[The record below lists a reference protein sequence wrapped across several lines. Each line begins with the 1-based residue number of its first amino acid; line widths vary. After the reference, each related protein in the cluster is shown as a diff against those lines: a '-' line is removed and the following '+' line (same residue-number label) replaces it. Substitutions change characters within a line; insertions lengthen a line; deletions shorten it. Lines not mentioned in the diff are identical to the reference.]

1 MVSIGA
7 TKGPSERAKGPA
19 AREPGCLYAPSM
31 TTEAIQ
37 TLSSTDWRRR
47 FHAFAW
53 AVVVFTIGVV
63 ISGDVVQAT
72 ESGAGCGENWPRCD
86 GSMIPAIGD
95 LNTAVEFT
103 HRMATTVLTFGFFA
117 LLYGAWKLYGR
128 GHRVWNATLWATLF
142 LVTEILLGA
151 ALVLFGWVDA
161 DASWGRVIAD
171 GLHVVNTFLLVGGT
185 VLVAWFAGG
194 APMFRMDLERRTDR
208 MLLGSLVL
216 VLLIAITGT
225 INSLA
230 DTLALSDQV
239 DIDETPIA
247 GVLVSIRGIHPA
259 VAIGG
264 GIAIFYLMTL
274 LDDGGSSLGRRL
286 LLGVQAVVVVQFI
299 VGVLNIALLTPL
311 ETQITHLVL
320 ADTIWILLI
329 LLTVHLLR
337 SGAPQ
342 RQLADSRA

>member
-1 MVSIGA
+1 
-7 TKGPSERAKGPA
+7 
-19 AREPGCLYAPSM
+19 M
-31 TTEAIQ
+31 TTEAIPAAAG
-37 TLSSTDWRRR
+37 TDWHRWFRG
-47 FHAFAW
+47 FSW

-63 ISGDVVQAT
+63 VSGDIVQAT

-86 GSMIPAIGD
+86 GSLIPAIGD
-95 LNTAVEFT
+95 ASTAVEFT
-103 HRMATTVLTFGFFA
+103 HRMATTVLSLGFIA
-117 LLYGAWKLYGR
+117 LVLGAWKLYGR
-128 GHRVWNATLWATLF
+128 GHRVWNATVWATVF

-151 ALVLFGWVDA
+151 ALVLFGWVED

-185 VLVAWFAGG
+185 VLIAWFASG
-194 APMFRMDLERRTDR
+194 APRFRIDRAGRADR
-208 MLLGSLVL
+208 MLFGSVIV
-216 VLLIAITGT
+216 VLLIAVTGT

-247 GVLVSIRGIHPA
+247 AILVNIRGIHPA

-264 GIAIFYLMTL
+264 GIGIFYLMTL
-274 LDDGGSSLGRRL
+274 ISDSTSGTTKRL
-286 LLGVQAVVVVQFI
+286 LLGVQAVIGLQFV

-320 ADTIWILLI
+320 ADALWILLI
-329 LLTVHLLR
+329 LLTAQMLR
-337 SGAPQ
+337 VDAP
-342 RQLADSRA
+342 RTVAPA